1 MLCVESQEEAERLI
15 EKVNNRKSRTTEIK
29 CEKDQTS
36 ETWKI
41 QSNAGVTADD
51 EKLRLTI

>member
-15 EKVNNRKSRTTEIK
+15 EKVNNRKSRTTEIQ

-41 QSNAGVTADD
+41 QADAGVTVDD
-51 EKLRLTI
+51 GK